1 MSASGSAILVLWI
14 AVNKQNLR
22 LHASP
27 VSRERVNGRA
37 LSAVIETR
45 TLSRALLKAKIA
57 PPKPYNCVFLPKF
70 TAFLPCVGSEKC
82 YGVAPLSFKRYAI
95 VAPQPPASGGA
106 SVKRSTK
113 GVRASTERTI
123 SR

>member
-45 TLSRALLKAKIA
+45 TLSRAVLICRFTLQAL
-57 PPKPYNCVFLPKF
+57 YNALQK
-70 TAFLPCVGSEKC
+70 LSRSKEKLC
-82 YGVAPLSFKRYAI
+82 NALQGFCSALQSFYNALQSFYDALQKLCSAR
-95 VAPQPPASGGA
+95 
-106 SVKRSTK
+106 
-113 GVRASTERTI
+113 
-123 SR
+123 